1 MTQSTSS
8 SEQEIQGISDT
19 TVEERMRNF
28 GELLDKIEAVDD
40 KQKKLWREIYEN
52 AITDRHNA
60 FMMFKQLA
68 DIVSGKSSE
77 HAIHGRA
84 LASYLERMNKANDQL
99 IKLAELVARAESDD
113 GNIDPDKIYKQLGKH
128 R

>member
-1 MTQSTSS
+1 VTQNTDSS
-8 SEQEIQGISDT
+8 DQDIYGISEAS
-19 TVEERMRNF
+19 VEDRMRNF
-28 GELLDKIEAVDD
+28 GELLDKIESADD

-68 DIVSGKSSE
+68 GIVAGKSSE
-77 HAIHGRA
+77 HAIHGRS

-99 IKLAELVARAESDD
+99 IKLAELVARAESSD
-113 GNIDPDKIYKQLGKH
+113 GSIDPEKVYQQLGKH